1 MAWVVIVNAVLVGLA
16 WWLMV
21 VVVVVTS
28 LMMLVVVVMV
38 DEVWFTELA
47 SSSLVVGQISMLYY
61 LNH

>member
-1 MAWVVIVNAVLVGLA
+1 MML
-16 WWLMV
+16 
-21 VVVVVTS
+21 VVVTTLS
-28 LMMLVVVVMV
+28 SMLVVVMV